1 MTFRAKLAR
10 EEEARTRAFQA
21 RMDAL
26 ASFSKNYESRV
37 GTRLQQEKQ
46 DEDRLVNANLA
57 EADRKRAERDKND
70 YDRRKKTSMQDT
82 EYNIAMIE
90 KKKKAAEDE
99 RLEALERRHRMET
112 DALLQK
118 QKDREAAEK
127 KRLQML
133 ALKDN
138 LDQQVAQ
145 RHTGERNYAAL
156 SSIEA
161 TINKVSLFL
170 FSSTIFTA
178 CDGHLLN
185 SSAQISLLPVDHQET
200 GRGSSAVAQGG

>member
-1 MTFRAKLAR
+1 
-10 EEEARTRAFQA
+10 
-21 RMDAL
+21 MDAL

-90 KKKKAAEDE
+90 KKKKAVEDE
-99 RLEALERRHRMET
+99 RMEALERRHRMET

-161 TINKVSLFL
+161 TINKVRNWFILTL
-170 FSSTIFTA
+170 KCLRLWYA
-178 CDGHLLN
+178 PC
-185 SSAQISLLPVDHQET
+185 
-200 GRGSSAVAQGG
+200 

>member
-1 MTFRAKLAR
+1 
-10 EEEARTRAFQA
+10 
-21 RMDAL
+21 MDAL
-26 ASFSKNYESRV
+26 ASFSKSYESRV
-37 GTRLQQEKQ
+37 GTRLLQEKQ

-70 YDRRKKTSMQDT
+70 YDRRKKTSLQDT

-90 KKKKAAEDE
+90 KKKKAVEDE
-99 RLEALERRHRMET
+99 RMEALERRHRMET

-161 TINKVSLFL
+161 TINKVRKNDFYSVRGKTFVITILLFL
-170 FSSTIFTA
+170 FLV
-178 CDGHLLN
+178 H
-185 SSAQISLLPVDHQET
+185 HEET
-200 GRGSSAVAQGG
+200 GGRSPAAAQSG